1 MSKFDNGVASYIHGR
16 ATVDVYFPIDHRG
29 NASVCCEQCFFY
41 REASR
46 RCALTGEV
54 SQYPTRY
61 VGSSCPL
68 EMVEDEDSAAAETN

>member
-1 MSKFDNGVASYIHGR
+1 MSRFDNGVSSYVHGR
-16 ATVDVYFPIDHRG
+16 ATVDVYFPVDAKG
-29 NASVCCEQCFFY
+29 NADICCTQCFFY

-46 RCALTGEV
+46 RCGLTGEV

-68 EMVEDEDSAAAETN
+68 ELQEEQ